1 LPGIVG
7 ISVSRDAGKISKL
20 RKNGVGLFRRRFYSG
35 DHMLRGMTASLR
47 LPRNARKPAR
57 PLVDEERGAAI
68 VEMALVLPLLLALLM
83 GVLVYGQY
91 FMLAHSVQQAAND
104 GARAAIV
111 GLDAADRR
119 AVATRAVGRSLQ
131 AVSGAHSVAVSET
144 SEAIT
149 VVVTYT
155 APEESFL
162 RSSLIPSP
170 TYVIRS
176 RATFELPVD

>member
-1 LPGIVG
+1 
-7 ISVSRDAGKISKL
+7 
-20 RKNGVGLFRRRFYSG
+20 
-35 DHMLRGMTASLR
+35 MLAGMTASIR
-47 LPRNARKPAR
+47 FPRAHRKLALTALTLARG
-57 PLVDEERGAAI
+57 ERGAAI
-68 VEMALVLPLLLALLM
+68 VEMALVLPLFLALLM

-111 GLDAADRR
+111 GLDAADRS
-119 AVATRAVGRSLQ
+119 AVATRAVARSLQ

-149 VVVTYT
+149 VAVTFT
-155 APEESFL
+155 AASDSFL
-162 RSSLIPSP
+162 RSSFVPSP
-170 TYVIRS
+170 GNVIRA

>member
-1 LPGIVG
+1 
-7 ISVSRDAGKISKL
+7 
-20 RKNGVGLFRRRFYSG
+20 
-35 DHMLRGMTASLR
+35 MLTGMTAF
-47 LPRNARKPAR
+47 LPCPGSPRQTTPSELALAR
-57 PLVDEERGAAI
+57 EERGAAI

-119 AVATRAVGRSLQ
+119 AVAARAVERSLQ
-131 AVSGAHSVAVSET
+131 ALSGAHSVAVSET

-149 VVVTYT
+149 VAVTFT
-155 APEESFL
+155 APPDSFL
-162 RSSLIPSP
+162 RSALIPSP
-170 TYVIRS
+170 TNVIRS
-176 RATFELPVD
+176 SATFELPVD

>member
-1 LPGIVG
+1 
-7 ISVSRDAGKISKL
+7 
-20 RKNGVGLFRRRFYSG
+20 
-35 DHMLRGMTASLR
+35 MLTGMTDAIGFQR
-47 LPRNARKPAR
+47 QAAMPCVTRARIFH
-57 PLVDEERGAAI
+57 EERGAAI

-119 AVATRAVGRSLQ
+119 AVATRAVARSLQ
-131 AVSGAHSVAVSET
+131 VIGGTHSVAVSET
-144 SEAIT
+144 VDAIT
-149 VVVTYT
+149 VAVTFT
-155 APEESFL
+155 VPQDSFL
-162 RSSLIPSP
+162 RSTFVPSP
-170 TYVIRS
+170 GNVIRS

>member
-1 LPGIVG
+1 MTGSIRLARRVRYP
-7 ISVSRDAGKISKL
+7 AP
-20 RKNGVGLFRRRFYSG
+20 NGLT
-35 DHMLRGMTASLR
+35 L
-47 LPRNARKPAR
+47 AR
-57 PLVDEERGAAI
+57 EERGAAI

-104 GARAAIV
+104 GARASIV

-131 AVSGAHSVAVSET
+131 AVRGTHAITVSET
-144 SEAIT
+144 AEAIT
-149 VVVTYT
+149 VAVAVAFTV
-155 APEESFL
+155 PEDSFV
-162 RSSLIPSP
+162 RSAFVPSP
-170 TYVIRS
+170 GNIVRA